1 MINSNKIFATIVA
14 VMLAII
20 AVYYVDISDGL
31 VENFTPNNTTS
42 HIVGHSNHPM
52 STERLVSVHPSDKFK
67 SASIPAITRISSMGL
82 SAAVPDSN
90 EEYLAE
96 NYSPQNCTEENYE
109 SHDKNDTSL
118 MRAVMGSNNKIVL
131 GIKRGRLSGLAD
143 PIRGDLVPCKLD
155 TPVGWFRSS
164 HGAESLQAGAVGM
177 LTDVSLNSTS
187 SHVQMA
193 QARAGHNIHQ
203 NAVSSLFDDVSMT
216 H

>member
-31 VENFTPNNTTS
+31 VENFTPNNVTS
-42 HIVGHSNHPM
+42 NLVGNGNHPM
-52 STERLVSVHPSDKFK
+52 STERSVSVHPSDKFK
-67 SASIPAITRISSMGL
+67 IASVPTITRISSMGL

-90 EEYLAE
+90 EEYLTE
-96 NYSPQNCTEENYE
+96 NYSPQSCREENYE
-109 SHDKNDTSL
+109 SHDNNDTSL

-131 GIKRGRLSGLAD
+131 GIKKGRLSGLAD
-143 PIRGDLVPCKLD
+143 PIRGDLVPCQ
-155 TPVGWFRSS
+155 TERPNWFKSAL
-164 HGAESLQAGAVGM
+164 GPENLQAGAVGM
-177 LTDVSLNSTS
+177 LTDVSVDATS

-193 QARAGHNIHQ
+193 QARLGHNNHQ
-203 NAVSSLFDDVSMT
+203 NAVSDLFEDVSMM